1 MDFLKHF
8 QYFGV
13 VFATSLVVATAGQQF
28 NHDKLHW
35 SSTNF
40 KTLLT
45 WEPEAGDPS
54 YDVEYAEHD
63 KDWLSAPNCLD
74 IRETECDLTN
84 VLDPEKSYAARLKK
98 TISTDWW
105 GTSDYFTPYKQS
117 LITAVSFSLD
127 ARVADGSVT
136 LTITDPLTALYK
148 NGSLL
153 TIRDVFQN
161 QLNYRVSYQKVGST
175 RKKET
180 DVDSNVAVVGGLEP
194 NEGYC
199 FSVAAKVL
207 TRADLG
213 AWSQQQC
220 SKAHGPFLN
229 ETTTESGAVAP
240 SPTTEDGGSSN
251 GLRAEVVVGLCL
263 LLLLLLVIIITSVVC
278 CRRRRQRRQQ
288 RTAQML

>member
-28 NHDKLHW
+28 NQDKLHW

-54 YDVEYAEHD
+54 YDVEYAEYD

-74 IRETECDLTN
+74 IKETECDLTN
-84 VLDPEKSYAARLKK
+84 ILDPEKTYAARLKK
-98 TISTDWW
+98 TISTDWLAN
-105 GTSDYFTPYKQS
+105 SEYFTPYKQS
-117 LITAVSFSLD
+117 LITAVSFRLD
-127 ARVADGSVT
+127 ARVADGSAT
-136 LTITDPLTALYK
+136 LTITDPLTALYE
-148 NGSLL
+148 NGRLL
-153 TIRDVFQN
+153 TIRDVFQD
-161 QLNYRVSYQKVGST
+161 QLSYRVSYQKVGST

-180 DVDSNVAVVGGLEP
+180 DVDSVVAVVGGLEP

-207 TRADLG
+207 SRAELG

-220 SKAHGPFLN
+220 SKAEGPFLQ
-229 ETTTESGAVAP
+229 
-240 SPTTEDGGSSN
+240 
-251 GLRAEVVVGLCL
+251 GLRVEVVVGLCL
-263 LLLLLLVIIITSVVC
+263 LLVLILVVIITSVVC